1 MVKRDNI
8 AHNIANYKVRHRH
21 DDFGANPCTAKD
33 FVPFGNPV
41 AGKEAIGANLP
52 SVPMP
57 FGMDDT

>member
-1 MVKRDNI
+1 MVKRD
-8 AHNIANYKVRHRH
+8 NIANYKVRHRH
-21 DDFGANPCTAKD
+21 DDFGANPCTAK
-33 FVPFGNPV
+33 PFGNPV